1 MKIDDI
7 QNQIL
12 GTDVLFDTPYGN
24 RLLLYADYTASGKS
38 LILIEKY
45 MIELQKL
52 YANTH
57 TSDSMTGI
65 VMTQI
70 LHLAEAKI
78 KKFLHADDNYYIV
91 PAGTGATGAILKLS
105 EILGLY
111 ISPALKVRIQKELD
125 MLINERPVV
134 FIGPYEH
141 HSNILI
147 WKESCAEVVE
157 IGLTSE
163 GYIDIDEL
171 KEEIKKDKYKGRK
184 KIGAFS
190 AASNISGIKS
200 DVFALARVLHQY
212 EALAV
217 FDYAASAPYVDINL
231 YDGSDYL
238 DAIYFS
244 PHKFVGGPGSSGIL
258 IINKDIYETS
268 CPPTVAGGGT
278 VDYVSNAGYEFTED
292 VETREKAGTPGI
304 LQIIKASLAMEF
316 KEEIGVNKIEEI
328 EQKYITKIMNRFS
341 ESKNIQV
348 LGPLDPTK
356 RIGILSFNIL
366 HEGKYLHHRLTSKLL
381 NDLFGIQSRAGC
393 ACAGP
398 YGHALLGISDE
409 YSEKFRIAIKEG
421 IGSLKPGWIR
431 INLHYLMTEEDVDFI
446 IDAIKFIADYGYLYL
461 QEYSLDIKTGDWKH
475 NTYSY
480 ENIVVSQFGIK
491 TALELEKRDVF
502 KKNIINTT
510 FEYKRYLK
518 EAELHSSKLLK
529 TYSGDFKKLTGNK
542 YEELRWFNFIHGWTA
557 MGVKQ

>member
-1 MKIDDI
+1 MKIDEI
-7 QNQIL
+7 RNQIL
-12 GTDVLFDTPYGN
+12 GSDVLFDTPYGN
-24 RLLLYADYTASGKS
+24 RLMLYADYTASGKS

-45 MIELQKL
+45 MIELQKI

-57 TSDSMTGI
+57 TNDSMTGR
-65 VMTQI
+65 VMTKI
-70 LHLAEAKI
+70 LHLAEARI
-78 KKFLHADDNYYIV
+78 KKYLHADENYYIV
-91 PAGTGATGAILKLS
+91 PAGTGATGAIVKLS

-111 ISPALKVRIQKELD
+111 ISPALKIRLQKELD
-125 MLINERPVV
+125 LSNSQRPVV

-147 WKESCAEVVE
+147 WKESFAEVVE
-157 IGLTSE
+157 IGLNSE

-190 AASNISGIKS
+190 AASNISGIRS
-200 DVFALARVLHQY
+200 DVFALARVLHEY
-212 EALAV
+212 DALAV
-217 FDYAASAPYVDINL
+217 FDYAASAPYVDIKL
-231 YDGSDYL
+231 YDGTDYL

-316 KEEIGVNKIEEI
+316 KEEIGVDIIEKIEE
-328 EQKYITKIMNRFS
+328 KYITKMMNRFK
-341 ESKNIQV
+341 KNKNMLI

-356 RIGILSFNIL
+356 RISILSFNIF
-366 HEGKYLHHRLTSKLL
+366 HEGKYLHHRLASRLL

-398 YGHALLGISDE
+398 YGHALLGISDVD
-409 YSEKFRIAIKEG
+409 SEKFRSAIKDG
-421 IGSLKPGWIR
+421 MGSLKPGWIR
-431 INLHYLMTEEDVDFI
+431 INLHYLMTDADVDFI
-446 IDAIKFIADYGYLYL
+446 IDAIEFIANYGYLYL
-461 QEYSLDIKTGDWKH
+461 QEYSIDIKTGDWRH
-475 NTYSY
+475 NTHICQNYS
-480 ENIVVSQFGIK
+480 ESQFSIK
-491 TALELEKRDVF
+491 TAFELEKIDVF
-502 KKNIINTT
+502 KKTKINTA
-510 FEYKRYLK
+510 FEYEKYLK
-518 EAELHSSKLLK
+518 EAEAYSNKLLK
-529 TYSGDFKKLTGNK
+529 TYSSHFRKLPRNK
-542 YEELRWFNFIHGWTA
+542 YEELRWFNFISNWSE
-557 MGVKQ
+557 MKFK

>member
-1 MKIDDI
+1 MKIDEI

-12 GTDVLFDTPYGN
+12 GSDVFFDTPYGN

-57 TSDSMTGI
+57 TNDSMTGR
-65 VMTQI
+65 VMTEI

-78 KKFLHADDNYYIV
+78 KKYLRADENYYIV
-91 PAGTGATGAILKLS
+91 PAGTGATGAIVKLS

-111 ISPALKVRIQKELD
+111 ISPSLKVRLQKELD
-125 MLINERPVV
+125 LSTNESPVV

-147 WKESCAEVVE
+147 WKESFAEVVE
-157 IGLTSE
+157 IGLNSE

-171 KEEIKKDKYKGRK
+171 REEIKKDKYKGRK

-190 AASNISGIKS
+190 AASNISGIRS
-200 DVFALARVLHQY
+200 DVFALARVLHEY

-217 FDYAASAPYVDINL
+217 FDYAASAPYVDIKL
-231 YDGSDYL
+231 YDGVDYL

-268 CPPTVAGGGT
+268 FPPTVAGGGT

-328 EQKYITKIMNRFS
+328 EQKYIIKMMNRFKKN
-341 ESKNIQV
+341 KNIQI

-356 RIGILSFNIL
+356 RIGILSFNIF
-366 HEGKYLHHRLTSKLL
+366 HEGKYLHHRLASRLL

-398 YGHALLGISDE
+398 YGHTLLEISDE
-409 YSEKFRIAIKEG
+409 NSEKFRIAIKEG
-421 IGSLKPGWIR
+421 MGSLKPGWIR
-431 INLHYLMTEEDVDFI
+431 INLHYLMMEDDVNFI
-446 IDAIKFIADYGYLYL
+446 IDAIEFIADYGYLYL
-461 QEYSLDIKTGDWKH
+461 QEYSLDIKTGDWRH
-475 NTYSY
+475 NTHNC
-480 ENIVVSQFGIK
+480 ENIAVSQFGIQ
-491 TALELEKRDVF
+491 TAYELEDRDVF
-502 KKNIINTT
+502 KKITVDT
-510 FEYKRYLK
+510 ALEYKKYLK
-518 EAELHSSKLLK
+518 EARSYSKKLLK
-529 TYSGDFKKLTGNK
+529 TYSGYFKKLTGSK
-542 YEELRWFNFIHGWTA
+542 YEELRWFNFIHDWTA
-557 MGVKQ
+557 MKDKQ

>member
-1 MKIDDI
+1 MKINEI

-12 GTDVLFDTPYGN
+12 GSDVLFNTPFGS
-24 RLLLYADYTASGKS
+24 RLQLYADYTASGKS

-57 TSDSMTGI
+57 TNDSMTGR

-78 KKFLHADDNYYIV
+78 KKFLHADENYYIV
-91 PAGTGATGAILKLS
+91 PAGTGATGAIVKLS

-111 ISPALKVRIQKELD
+111 ISPALKIRLQKELD
-125 MLINERPVV
+125 MSTNERPVV

-147 WKESCAEVVE
+147 WKESFAEVVE
-157 IGLTSE
+157 IGLNSE

-171 KEEIKKDKYKGRK
+171 REEIKKDKYNGRK

-190 AASNISGIKS
+190 AASNISGIRS
-200 DVFALARVLHQY
+200 DVFALARILHEY
-212 EALAV
+212 DALAV
-217 FDYAASAPYVDINL
+217 FDYAASAPYVDIKL
-231 YDGSDYL
+231 YDGTDYL

-258 IINKDIYETS
+258 IINKGIYETS

-328 EQKYITKIMNRFS
+328 EQKYITKMMNRFKKN
-341 ESKNIQV
+341 KNIQI

-356 RIGILSFNIL
+356 RVSILSFNIF
-366 HEGKYLHHRLTSKLL
+366 HDGKYLHHRLASRLL
-381 NDLFGIQSRAGC
+381 SDLFGIQSRAGC

-398 YGHALLGISDE
+398 YGHILLGITDE

-431 INLHYLMTEEDVDFI
+431 INLHYLMTEEDVNFI
-446 IDAIKFIADYGYLYL
+446 LDAIEFIADYGYLYL
-461 QEYSLDIKTGDWKH
+461 QEYSLDIKTGDWRH
-475 NTYSY
+475 NTYSC
-480 ENIVVSQFGIK
+480 ENITVSQFGIK
-491 TALELEKRDVF
+491 TAFKLEKRDVF
-502 KKNIINTT
+502 KKITINTA
-510 FEYKRYLK
+510 FEYKKYLK
-518 EAELHSSKLLK
+518 EAESHSGKLLK
-529 TYSGDFKKLTGNK
+529 T
-542 YEELRWFNFIHGWTA
+542 
-557 MGVKQ
+557 

>member
-1 MKIDDI
+1 MKINEI
-7 QNQIL
+7 QDQIL
-12 GTDVLFDTPYGN
+12 GSDVLFDTPFGN
-24 RLLLYADYTASGKS
+24 RLQLYADYTASGKS

-45 MIELQKL
+45 MVELQKL

-57 TSDSMTGI
+57 TNDSMTGR

-78 KKFLHADDNYYIV
+78 KKFLHADENYYIV

-111 ISPALKVRIQKELD
+111 IAPALKVRIQKELD
-125 MLINERPVV
+125 KLCSERPVV

-147 WKESCAEVVE
+147 WKESCSEVVE
-157 IGLTSE
+157 IGLNSE
-163 GYIDIDEL
+163 GFIDIEEL

-200 DVFALARVLHQY
+200 DVFALARVLHEY
-212 EALAV
+212 DALAV

-231 YDGSDYL
+231 YDGDGYL

-244 PHKFVGGPGSSGIL
+244 PHKFIGGPGSSGIL
-258 IINKDIYETS
+258 IIHKGIYETS
-268 CPPTVAGGGT
+268 YPPTVAGGGT

-316 KEEIGVNKIEEI
+316 KEEIGVKQIEEI
-328 EQKYITKIMNRFS
+328 EQGYISKMMNRFKKN
-341 ESKNIQV
+341 KNIQM
-348 LGPLDPTK
+348 LGPLDSTK
-356 RIGILSFNIL
+356 RVCILSFNIL
-366 HEGKYLHHRLTSKLL
+366 HAGKYLHHRLAAMLL
-381 NDLFGIQSRAGC
+381 SDLFGIQSRAGC

-398 YGHALLGISDE
+398 YGHVLLNISDE

-421 IGSLKPGWIR
+421 MGSLKPGWLR

-446 IDAIKFIADYGYLYL
+446 LDAIEFIANYGYLYL
-461 QEYSLDIKTGDWKH
+461 QEYSVDIKTGDWKH
-475 NTYSY
+475 NTYNFTNKTISK
-480 ENIVVSQFGIK
+480 FGIK
-491 TALELEKRDVF
+491 AAFELEKKDVF
-502 KKNIINTT
+502 KKEIIDTT
-510 FEYKRYLK
+510 FEYKKYLR
-518 EAELHSSKLLK
+518 EAKIHSSKLLK
-529 TYSGDFKKLTGNK
+529 TYSGDFKKYTGDK
-542 YEELRWFNFIHGWTA
+542 YEKLRWFNYIHDWTA
-557 MGVKQ
+557 KEVK

>member
-1 MKIDDI
+1 MKISEF

-12 GTDVLFDTPYGN
+12 GSDVLFETPFGN
-24 RLLLYADYTASGKS
+24 RLQLYADYTASGKS

-57 TSDSMTGI
+57 TNDSMTGR

-78 KKFLHADDNYYIV
+78 KKYLHADENYYIV
-91 PAGTGATGAILKLS
+91 PAGTGATGAIVKLS

-111 ISPALKVRIQKELD
+111 ISPALKIRLQKELD
-125 MLINERPVV
+125 LSNSERPVV

-147 WKESCAEVVE
+147 WKESFAEVVE
-157 IGLTSE
+157 IGLNSE

-171 KEEIKKDKYKGRK
+171 REEIKKEKYNGRK

-190 AASNISGIKS
+190 AASNISGIRS
-200 DVFALARVLHQY
+200 DVFALARLLHEY
-212 EALAV
+212 DALAV
-217 FDYAASAPYVDINL
+217 FDYAASAPYVDIKL
-231 YDGSDYL
+231 YNGTDYL

-316 KEEIGVNKIEEI
+316 KEEIGVNNIEEI
-328 EQKYITKIMNRFS
+328 EQKYITKMMNRFKKN
-341 ESKNIQV
+341 KNIQI

-356 RIGILSFNIL
+356 RVSILSFNIF
-366 HEGKYLHHRLTSKLL
+366 HDGKYLHHRLASRLL
-381 NDLFGIQSRAGC
+381 SDLFGIQSRAGC

-398 YGHALLGISDE
+398 YGHILLGISDE

-421 IGSLKPGWIR
+421 IGCLKPGWIR
-431 INLHYLMTEEDVDFI
+431 INLHYLMTEEDVNFI
-446 IDAIKFIADYGYLYL
+446 LDAIEFIANYGYLYL
-461 QEYSLDIKTGDWKH
+461 QEYSLDIKTGDWRH
-475 NTYSY
+475 NTYNC
-480 ENIVVSQFGIK
+480 EDTTVTQFGIK
-491 TALELEKRDVF
+491 TALELEKKDVF
-502 KKNIINTT
+502 KKITIDTS

-518 EAELHSSKLLK
+518 EAELHSGKLLN
-529 TYSGDFKKLTGNK
+529 TYSDSFKKLTGNK
-542 YEELRWFNFIHGWTA
+542 YEELRWFNFIHDCTDIE
-557 MGVKQ
+557 VK

>member
-1 MKIDDI
+1 MKIDEI

-12 GTDVLFDTPYGN
+12 GSDVLFDTPFGN

-45 MIELQKL
+45 MIELQKI

-57 TSDSMTGI
+57 TNDSMTGR

-78 KKFLHADDNYYIV
+78 KKYLHADENYYIV
-91 PAGTGATGAILKLS
+91 PAGTGATGAIVKLS

-111 ISPALKVRIQKELD
+111 IAPALKIRLQKELD
-125 MLINERPVV
+125 ISTAERPVV

-147 WKESCAEVVE
+147 WKESFAEVVE
-157 IGLTSE
+157 IGLNSE

-171 KEEIKKDKYKGRK
+171 REEIKKEKYNGRK

-190 AASNISGIKS
+190 AASNISGIRS
-200 DVFALARVLHQY
+200 DVFALARILHEY
-212 EALAV
+212 DALAV
-217 FDYAASAPYVDINL
+217 FDYAASAPYVDIKL
-231 YDGSDYL
+231 YDGTDYL

-258 IINKDIYETS
+258 IIHKGIYETS
-268 CPPTVAGGGT
+268 YPPTVAGGGT
-278 VDYVSNAGYEFTED
+278 VDYVSYAGYEFTED

-316 KEEIGVNKIEEI
+316 KEEIGVTKIEEI
-328 EQKYITKIMNRFS
+328 EQKYITKMMNRFRKN
-341 ESKNIQV
+341 KNIQI

-356 RIGILSFNIL
+356 RIGILSFNIF
-366 HEGKYLHHRLTSKLL
+366 HDGKYLHHRLASRLL

-398 YGHALLGISDE
+398 YGHVLLGISDE
-409 YSEKFRIAIKEG
+409 TSEKFRIAIKEG
-421 IGSLKPGWIR
+421 TGSLKPGWIR
-431 INLHYLMTEEDVDFI
+431 VNLHYLMTEDDVDFI
-446 IDAIKFIADYGYLYL
+446 IDAIEFIANYGYLYL
-461 QEYSLDIKTGDWKH
+461 QEYSIDIKTGDWRH
-475 NTYSY
+475 NTHSCD
-480 ENIVVSQFGIK
+480 NIAVSQFGIK
-491 TALELEKRDVF
+491 TAFELEKRDVF
-502 KKNIINTT
+502 KKIPINTA
-510 FEYKRYLK
+510 FEYKKYLE
-518 EAELHSSKLLK
+518 EAKLHSEKLMK
-529 TYSGDFKKLTGNK
+529 TNFNHYKKLAGSK
-542 YEELRWFNFIHGWTA
+542 YEELRWFNFISDWTT
-557 MGVKQ
+557 MDIK

>member
-1 MKIDDI
+1 MKIDEI

-12 GTDVLFDTPYGN
+12 GSDVLFDTPYGS

-45 MIELQKL
+45 MIEIQKL
-52 YANTH
+52 YSNTH
-57 TSDSMTGI
+57 TNDSMTGI
-65 VMTQI
+65 VMTEI

-91 PAGTGATGAILKLS
+91 PAGTGATGAIVKLS

-111 ISPALKVRIQKELD
+111 ISPALKIRFRKEFD
-125 MLINERPVV
+125 MSTIERPVV

-147 WKESCAEVVE
+147 WKESFADVVE
-157 IGLTSE
+157 IGLDSE

-200 DVFALARVLHQY
+200 EVFALTRVLH
-212 EALAV
+212 EHDALAV
-217 FDYAASAPYVDINL
+217 FDYAASAPYVDIKL
-231 YDGSDYL
+231 YDGTDYL

-268 CPPTVAGGGT
+268 YPPTVAGGGT
-278 VDYVSNAGYEFTED
+278 VDYVSNSGYEFTED

-316 KEEIGVNKIEEI
+316 KEEIGVEKIEKI
-328 EQKYITKIMNRFS
+328 EQKYIIKTMNRFS

-366 HEGKYLHHRLTSKLL
+366 HGNKYLHPRFASMLL

-398 YGHALLGISDE
+398 YGHALLEISDE
-409 YSEKFRIAIKEG
+409 NSEKFRVAIKEG
-421 IGSLKPGWIR
+421 VGSLKPGWIR
-431 INLHYLMTEEDVDFI
+431 INLHYLMTEEDVNFI
-446 IDAIKFIADYGYLYL
+446 IDAIEFIADYGYLYL

-475 NTYSY
+475 NTFDS
-480 ENIVVSQFGIK
+480 ENIAVSQFGIK
-491 TALELEKRDVF
+491 AAFELEQKDVF
-502 KKNIINTT
+502 RKRIINIP
-510 FEYKRYLK
+510 FEYKQYLK
-518 EAELHSSKLLK
+518 EAKSHSEELLK
-529 TYSGDFKKLTGNK
+529 THLSDYKKLSGDK
-542 YEELRWFNFIHGWTA
+542 YEELRWFNYIHSSND
-557 MGVKQ
+557 MEVK